1 MPLPR
6 PPPTATVPCAC
17 GMADPTPR
25 DAILREAIRQHREAA
40 RERATAAE
48 AAQELR
54 RLFTPPPEIPA
65 YHAVSR

>member
-1 MPLPR
+1 
-6 PPPTATVPCAC
+6 
-17 GMADPTPR
+17 MADPTPR

>member
-17 GMADPTPR
+17 GMADHIPR
-25 DAILREAIRQHREAA
+25 AAILREAIRQHREAA
-40 RERATAAE
+40 RERAIAAE

-54 RLFTPPPEIPA
+54 RLFTRPPDLPA
-65 YHAVSR
+65 YRALRR